1 MNELNEQSLSI
12 QDTLNVFK
20 TILASNRSLTPAR
33 RRGWVVFATSMRFT

>member
-1 MNELNEQSLSI
+1 MNQLNEQSLPI
-12 QDTLNVFK
+12 QGTLNMFK